1 MTEEK
6 LLTLHQV
13 IFDDDVDAFKKILD
27 KTDDIK
33 SLINEK
39 DEKGRNAIFYAARN
53 GRIGCFKCILELGA
67 SLDFIDPKT
76 DDTLLHVAF
85 AYSRGHKLIDYLI
98 DECHMDINAVN
109 RMNLTILGVAMLF
122 ADIDEAYYLVCKGAK
137 NVGDIEHIEVLLKY
151 LPLEIQRL
159 EFKAKYIAQ
168 NKKKRKDYQRD
179 IAVLEKFLQDNPL
192 N

>member
-1 MTEEK
+1 
-6 LLTLHQV
+6 
-13 IFDDDVDAFKKILD
+13 
-27 KTDDIK
+27 
-33 SLINEK
+33 
-39 DEKGRNAIFYAARN
+39 
-53 GRIGCFKCILELGA
+53 
-67 SLDFIDPKT
+67 
-76 DDTLLHVAF
+76 
-85 AYSRGHKLIDYLI
+85 
-98 DECHMDINAVN
+98 MDINAVN

-122 ADIDEAYYLVCKGAK
+122 ADIDDACYLVCKGVK

-168 NKKKRKDYQRD
+168 NKKERKDYQRD

>member
-1 MTEEK
+1 
-6 LLTLHQV
+6 
-13 IFDDDVDAFKKILD
+13 
-27 KTDDIK
+27 
-33 SLINEK
+33 
-39 DEKGRNAIFYAARN
+39 
-53 GRIGCFKCILELGA
+53 
-67 SLDFIDPKT
+67 
-76 DDTLLHVAF
+76 
-85 AYSRGHKLIDYLI
+85 
-98 DECHMDINAVN
+98 MDINAVN

-168 NKKKRKDYQRD
+168 NKKERKDYQRD